1 MYMYYNSTVASTV
14 MSYVCIC
21 INTVYIYKNEFYY
34 YYIYFILFASRM
46 FNAGVKHEGIPWYYS
61 ILSMHIESGTVLQQY

>member
-1 MYMYYNSTVASTV
+1 
-14 MSYVCIC
+14 MSYVCMYLYSYKLHTC
-21 INTVYIYKNEFYY
+21 ILNKNEFYVLL
-34 YYIYFILFASRM
+34 YFILFASRM